1 MAVSDDAGENAVS
14 YSVKELFGRIEQR
27 LGHIDDKLDSK
38 ASQAEMYA
46 LCQRVDKLES
56 VRDRMIGGAI
66 VLTITGGS
74 IGSIL
79 TQIIGGG

>member
-1 MAVSDDAGENAVS
+1 MSVSDDAGEHAVS
-14 YSVKELFGRIEQR
+14 YSVKELFERIELR

-38 ASQAEMYA
+38 ASQAEVYA
-46 LCQRVDKLES
+46 LYQRVDKLES

-79 TQIIGGG
+79 TQIIGG